1 MPPTTNKT
9 EPVQEKTSL
18 DDLRSTCR
26 SELDNLRRELKD
38 LETTINHSQIEVN
51 KLAQRNAATTV
62 QLQQTQAQLEGL
74 SRQDI
79 RSVYE
84 TVLDAQ
90 QRLFVMRGQLDK
102 LQSDKSQL
110 IRYIGSLENILKI
123 IDDYIAQNVG
133 HRGSGGMSETVEML
147 IQTQEAERQRLARI
161 MHDGPTQALA
171 NFILQTEIALR
182 LFDKDQTKA
191 RDELNS
197 LKNAASSTFQKVRS
211 FIVDL
216 RPMMLDDLGLAPTLN
231 RYIESQKPLVNF
243 DIRFH
248 ATGVDQRLI
257 SYQEVMIFRAIQE
270 LLLNATNHSQASQVK
285 VQVDSAG
292 GEVRVSVEDNGKGFN
307 PEEIGQGNGMGL
319 KIIRDRIEMIGGQM
333 NIDSV
338 PGKGTRV
345 SFSFPAQ
352 FVEKTE
358 G

>member
-1 MPPTTNKT
+1 MPTLNNKQT
-9 EPVQEKTSL
+9 PVQTRTSL
-18 DDLRSTCR
+18 DNLRSACR
-26 SELDNLRRELKD
+26 TEIDNFRRELKD

-51 KLAQRNAATTV
+51 KLAQRNSATTGH
-62 QLQQTQAQLEGL
+62 LQQIQAQLEEL
-74 SRQDI
+74 SRQDV
-79 RSVYE
+79 RNGYE

-102 LQSDKSQL
+102 LLSDKAHL
-110 IRYIGSLENILKI
+110 IRFISSLESI
-123 IDDYIAQNVG
+123 IGIVDEYIAQNTG
-133 HRGSGGMSETVEML
+133 RRGGGMSETVEML

-216 RPMMLDDLGLAPTLN
+216 RPMMLDDLGLVPTLN

-248 ATGVDQRLI
+248 TSGVDQRLI
-257 SYQEVMIFRAIQE
+257 SYQEVMVFRAIQE

-285 VQVDSAG
+285 IQVDSAAG
-292 GEVRVSVEDNGKGFN
+292 DVRVSVEDNGRGFE
-307 PEEIGQGNGMGL
+307 PESISEGNGMGL
-319 KIIRDRIEMIGGQM
+319 KIIRDRVEMIGGEM
-333 NIDSV
+333 DIDSV

-345 SFSFPAQ
+345 SFSFPGQ
-352 FVEKTE
+352 LVEKTE
-358 G
+358 S